1 MEARRKKKHTNRTC
15 AKRQLAID
23 SQLDF
28 AKQSHVDIEPPNVG
42 FEIDRLWI
50 GTLGGSAPGAS
61 GVWTSASI
69 SSFSLRR

>member
-1 MEARRKKKHTNRTC
+1 MDRNNP
-15 AKRQLAID
+15 I
-23 SQLDF
+23 
-28 AKQSHVDIEPPNVG
+28 HVDIEPPNVG
-42 FEIDRLWI
+42 FETDRLWI

>member
-42 FEIDRLWI
+42 FEIDRFVDWDLGRLGSRRERCMDI
-50 GTLGGSAPGAS
+50 GFDQQFFLT
-61 GVWTSASI
+61 
-69 SSFSLRR
+69 

>member
-1 MEARRKKKHTNRTC
+1 MNASNRYTE
-15 AKRQLAID
+15 RLAMDRNNPI
-23 SQLDF
+23 
-28 AKQSHVDIEPPNVG
+28 HVDIEPQNVG